1 MANRK
6 EPKDDKLIRELY
18 EKLDWF
24 TFEATEEEFDPE
36 QVNAIVNL
44 LDALD
49 PQEEAYIRQ
58 PSGDGDSE
66 GEDKLVPASDP
77 QAAFERFKKKYHI
90 TEEDLLKKN
99 GKAVPEKATGE
110 KIVPFPAGFSEE
122 LTPNS
127 ADARELTKEAAEEGD
142 GLSSTAGQNGQ
153 NVNETLTSNTDAPAP
168 APDKADR
175 KRRRRFLS
183 TVWGKIAVALLVV
196 VVMGTVLTV
205 GTSAVHQKSFFET
218 VQSGVNSVRIIV
230 TGNEMESESERKSLS
245 QEENDRID
253 YDSWEKIAESN
264 DEIMI
269 PGYIPEGLEL
279 QELYSE
285 DMGNYKLFKAIY
297 YTSNSD
303 NYLFISIKY
312 YLNEYANLEIIDDE
326 SWSLLDTDEE
336 RQIYYYQVENNYI
349 ATRKI
354 GKSIY
359 LIEYCSLEEISKVLE
374 QLK

>member
-153 NVNETLTSNTDAPAP
+153 NVNETLTPNTDAPAP

-175 KRRRRFLS
+175 KHRRRFLS

-230 TGNEMESESERKSLS
+230 TGNEMESESDPSPIETTDDSKIYFNSWDEIA
-245 QEENDRID
+245 EENSDI
-253 YDSWEKIAESN
+253 KIPE
-264 DEIMI
+264 
-269 PGYIPEGLEL
+269 YIPDGMKLTEL
-279 QELYSE
+279 FKW
-285 DMGNYKLFKAIY
+285 DNGNYVLYKGTYSAENSQDYLIIAIEY
-297 YTSNSD
+297 YQ
-303 NYLFISIKY
+303 
-312 YLNEYANLEIIDDE
+312 NEYANLEMIDDE
-326 SWSLLDTDEE
+326 NWSLIDVDEK
-336 RQIYYYQVENNYI
+336 RQINYYQVENNYI
-349 ATRKI
+349 ALHKL

-359 LIEYCSLEEISKVLE
+359 WIEYSDLEELNKILE